1 MLKLH
6 VIQAEHGDCFILEYG
21 SASSQYT
28 LIDGGPE
35 NIYDM
40 HLRDELLRI
49 RDADGKL
56 DLVVLS
62 HVDADHVTGLL
73 DFLAELRKQKGDN
86 TSATIAVDSIWHNT
100 FSQTIGSGNDIQTR
114 MKAMLTKSVG
124 SRQAMTFAGMA
135 VDGIGEGNRLRL
147 AAQALGIPKN
157 PGTPHDMICVDD
169 LPQPIVYDNLE
180 IRIVGPTRQN
190 IERLKQEWLDWLEKH
205 EDDDLTS
212 NPYLAAMVDQSIP
225 NLSSIMLLAKA
236 NDKTI
241 LLTGDGRGDHLIQGL
256 DQAGLLNENGK
267 IHVDLLK
274 MPHHGS
280 DRNMT
285 KNFLKTVVADKYVL
299 SANGKYGNPDLSTL
313 IWIVEAAKEDRRSIE
328 IIATNETTSTK
339 KIVEEYI
346 PSDYGYTLTVMK
358 KGAHSMT
365 IEFDN

>member
-6 VIQAEHGDCFILEYG
+6 VIQAEHGDCFVLEYG
-21 SASSQYT
+21 STSPQYI

-40 HLRDELLRI
+40 YLRDELLKI
-49 RDADGKL
+49 RDAGGKL
-56 DLVVLS
+56 NLVVVS

-73 DFLAELRKQKGDN
+73 DFVAELRKQKTDS
-86 TSATIAVDSIWHNT
+86 TDATIASDAIWHNT

-114 MKAMLTKSVG
+114 MKTVLTKSAAV
-124 SRQAMTFAGMA
+124 SQPMTLAGMA
-135 VDGIGEGNRLRL
+135 VKGVGEGNRLRL

-157 PGTPHDMICVDD
+157 PETPHDLICVDD
-169 LPQPIVYDNLE
+169 LPTPIVFDNLE

-190 IERLKQEWLDWLEKH
+190 IESLKQEWLDWLEKH
-205 EDDDLTS
+205 EDDDLRS
-212 NPYLAAMVDQSIP
+212 NPYLAAMADQSIP

-236 NDKTI
+236 HDKTI

-256 DQAGLLNENGK
+256 NQAGLLDENGK

-285 KNFLKTVVADKYVL
+285 KKFLKTVVADKYVL

-313 IWIVEAAKEDRRSIE
+313 IWIVEAAKEAKRSIE
-328 IIATNETTSTK
+328 IVATNETTSTK
-339 KIVEEYI
+339 KIVEEYD
-346 PSDYGYTLTVMK
+346 PSEYGYTLTVMN
-358 KGAHSMT
+358 KGSHSMI
-365 IEFDN
+365 IELYG